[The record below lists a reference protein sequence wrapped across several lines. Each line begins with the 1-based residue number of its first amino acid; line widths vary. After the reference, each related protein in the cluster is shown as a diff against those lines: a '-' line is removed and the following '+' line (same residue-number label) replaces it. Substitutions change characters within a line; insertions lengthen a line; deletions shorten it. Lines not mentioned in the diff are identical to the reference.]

1 MIASRNEDVDDL
13 NRRARARLVPADI
26 LGPYDLVVAGRSF
39 AIGDEIITTRNDHRI
54 GVLNGTRATIT
65 AIDHNRRELRLHA
78 DGRVVVLPSSYLAAG
93 HVTHAYAVT
102 FHKAQG
108 LTVRDA
114 FVLVDDTLDRER
126 GYTGMSR
133 GTHTNQLYITDTPDE
148 RGEERHAPEPA
159 NDAVTRARRS
169 LGRRLSQSMAVD
181 HVDGPRSIVPDR
193 RHREP
198 ELGP

>member
-1 MIASRNEDVDDL
+1 MA
-13 NRRARARLVPADI
+13 
-26 LGPYDLVVAGRSF
+26 AGRSF
-39 AIGDEIITTRNDHRI
+39 ATGDEIVTTRNDHRI
-54 GVLNGTRATIT
+54 GVLNGTCATVT
-65 AIDHNRRELRLHA
+65 SIDHHRGELHIHA
-78 DGRVVVLPSSYLAAG
+78 DERDVVLPSSYLTAG
-93 HVTHAYAVT
+93 HVTHAYAMT

-114 FVLVDDTLDRER
+114 FVLVDHSLDRER
-126 GYTGMSR
+126 VYTGMSR

-181 HVDGPRSIVPDR
+181 HVDGARPIVPDR

-198 ELGP
+198 GLGP